1 MLMHL
6 NFWKLRKLSC
16 ERSVTFFYLIS
27 QALMGVGMLS
37 QKGFLL
43 IISLSLLPTGKLQIW
58 TNNSFTEKTADKSPS
73 FPFVGDFRS
82 LATLSKSRKLQYY
95 VCVCCQPHR
104 SPAKQE
110 IKLFLPW
117 LVAQHT
123 QCAPVQF
130 TRPFLGSFLA
140 FQVPQVTFYFQSFH
154 VTFCYKTHFLL
165 GKQFCYDEVLS

>member
-43 IISLSLLPTGKLQIW
+43 IISLSSLLENCRYGPTILLLRKQP
-58 TNNSFTEKTADKSPS
+58 SPPS